1 MTLLGSSA
9 SLIAFTTSQ
18 APPISV
24 GTSSASPARVAP
36 WQAVIEPPYFRLTSA
51 ISRLQLTQAAHSS
64 SSSFCSQMPT
74 SISTR

>member
-1 MTLLGSSA
+1 MMLFGSSA
-9 SLIAFTTSQ
+9 RLTRLTTSQ
-18 APPISV
+18 ALPISV

-51 ISRLQLTQAAHSS
+51 ISRLQATQPAQVSS
-64 SSSFCSQMPT
+64 SRRDSQMPT

>member
-9 SLIAFTTSQ
+9 RLIAFTTGQ
-18 APPISV
+18 ALPISV

-36 WQAVIEPPYFRLTSA
+36 WQAVIEPPCLSDTSA
-51 ISRLQLTQAAHSS
+51 ISRLQLTHAAQFS